1 MAKQDAQATDGKRK
15 RRNGSVLVWVLL
27 AMVVTGLGG
36 YGLTNFGGP
45 TAEIGLVGD
54 RPIDGRDYANALQ
67 QEMQAFSAQI
77 GQPVS
82 REQAMALGLDRR
94 VLDRLVAL
102 AALDNEAAR
111 VGVSVGDAAVA
122 DEIMSMDAFK
132 GPGGTFDREAYRFT
146 LSRNNLTEPVFETR
160 IREDMA
166 RGILTAAIAGGFPS
180 PVTAGRTLANWAGE
194 ERGFTLLRLGEADLP
209 APLPAPTEQDLTA
222 YYTANEA
229 AFTAPEA
236 KRITYAALLPDM
248 LIDTVQLDEQT
259 LRDAYQARLAE
270 FVQPERRLVERLVFP
285 DDAAA
290 QAAKARLDAGEPFE
304 ALVEERGLTLADV
317 DMGEQSQESLGAA
330 GAEVFALEEPGV
342 VGPLPSD
349 LGPALFR
356 MNGILEAQET
366 PFEEAR
372 ETLAAEQATDAA
384 AREITSRIETLDDL
398 LAGGATLEELSEER
412 GLELGTIDYVPG
424 TDAPIAGYEAFRQ
437 AADAAK
443 EGDFPELIQ
452 LEDGGIVALRL
463 DEVVPPTLRPM
474 DEVRAEVEAGA
485 RAEALTKALAARAA
499 EIVAQVQGGTALAT
513 FGILDVT
520 QRTTRNGFIEDAPE
534 GLLETVFGMGAGEVR
549 VVEAPGFA
557 GVLRLDNVMPADPD
571 NADVQALQDSINAQI
586 GQQMAQDA
594 FQLFTG
600 ALISEAGVS
609 LDNNAI
615 SVINAQIN

>member
-1 MAKQDAQATDGKRK
+1 MAKQDAQATEGKRK

-146 LSRNNLTEPVFETR
+146 LSRNNLTEPVFEAR

-166 RGILTAAIAGGFPS
+166 RGILTAAVAGGFPT

-194 ERGFTLLRLGEADLP
+194 ERGFTLLRLSESDLP
-209 APLPAPTEQDLTA
+209 APLPAPTEEELTA
-222 YYTANEA
+222 FYTANEA

-236 KRITYAALLPDM
+236 KRITFAALLPDM

-290 QAAKARLDAGEPFE
+290 QAAKVRIDAGEPFE
-304 ALVEERGLTLADV
+304 VLVEERGLTLADV

-330 GAEVFALEEPGV
+330 GEAVFALEEPGV

-372 ETLAAEQATDAA
+372 EALAAEQATDAA

-398 LAGGATLEELSEER
+398 LAGGATLEELSEEQ

-463 DEVVPPTLRPM
+463 DEVVPPTLRPI

-499 EIVAQVQGGTALAT
+499 DIVAQVQGGTDLAT

-520 QRTTRNGFIEDAPE
+520 QRTTRSGFIEGVPE
-534 GLLETVFGMGAGEVR
+534 SLLETAFAMAPGEAR

-557 GVLRLDNVMPADPD
+557 GVLRLDNVMPADPAD
-571 NADVQALQDSINAQI
+571 EDVQALQNSINAQI

>member
-1 MAKQDAQATDGKRK
+1 MAKQDAQATEGKRK

-146 LSRNNLTEPVFETR
+146 LSRNNLTEPVFEAR

-166 RGILTAAIAGGFPS
+166 RGILTAAVAGGFPT

-194 ERGFTLLRLGEADLP
+194 ERGFTLLRLSESDLP
-209 APLPAPTEQDLTA
+209 APLPAPTEAELTA
-222 YYTANEA
+222 FYTANEA

-236 KRITYAALLPDM
+236 KRITFAALLPDM

-290 QAAKARLDAGEPFE
+290 QAAKARIDAGEPFE

-330 GAEVFALEEPGV
+330 GEAVFALEEPGV

-372 ETLAAEQATDAA
+372 EALAAEQATDAA

-398 LAGGATLEELSEER
+398 LAGGATLEELSEEQ

-463 DEVVPPTLRPM
+463 DEVVPPTLRPI

-499 EIVAQVQGGTALAT
+499 DIVAQVQGGTDLAT

-520 QRTTRNGFIEDAPE
+520 QRTTRSGFIEGVPE
-534 GLLETVFGMGAGEVR
+534 GLLETAFAMAPGEAR

-557 GVLRLDNVMPADPD
+557 GVLRLDNVMPADPAD
-571 NADVQALQDSINAQI
+571 EDVQALQNSINAQI